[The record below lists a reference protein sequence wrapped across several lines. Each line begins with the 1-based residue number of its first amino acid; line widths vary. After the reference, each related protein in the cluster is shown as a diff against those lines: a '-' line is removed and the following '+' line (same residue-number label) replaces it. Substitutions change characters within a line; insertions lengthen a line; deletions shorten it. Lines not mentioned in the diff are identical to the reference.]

1 MKSIVLALIGVCSAV
16 SLYATHAIGGEI
28 TFRQTGPLTVEAEG
42 HLYQKAVNMPAD
54 RDTITLCWGDGF
66 YERIPRSNGPDLN
79 GDGVP
84 DGEIIP
90 GTDAKLSIY
99 RSEYTYEEA
108 GPYTLSITDPNWNG
122 GILNVNFPNS
132 DQVRFHV
139 QSMVNV
145 TNDDTPNHSPV
156 SYEPLAVDNAMENRL
171 FQYTPNAFDLDGDSI
186 AYRLVTPLQD
196 VDLEVPNPGYPFSEL
211 SIDTV
216 TGVVNFRTD
225 RAGEYVIAIEIRTY
239 RNGELQDMVLRDMMI
254 VCYATELMPPILS
267 LSQLSP
273 EQEVLVGDT
282 VLIDAA
288 ALSKPFGDEVRLTC
302 TGGLF
307 EYFGNPATFDSLPAA
322 PIVDATFEWIVEPED
337 LREAPY
343 QVVFKAHEESNHSG
357 LSTIIPIRFRVVE
370 ELTSTEAFNVGESLR
385 LFPNPATES
394 LQISGLEH
402 TGPVNYEI
410 RAASGRLLQSG
421 ILQQSDAPVEVSTLP
436 DGWYVLTVLL
446 PDGQQR
452 PLPFIKQ

>member
-1 MKSIVLALIGVCSAV
+1 MKSIVLALIGVCSAL
-16 SLYATHAIGGEI
+16 SLYATHVIGGEI

-42 HLYQKAVNMPAD
+42 HLYHKAINMPAD
-54 RDTITLCWGDGF
+54 RDTITLFWGDGF
-66 YERIPRSNGPDLN
+66 CERISRSNGPDLN

-99 RSEYTYEEA
+99 RSEHTYEEL
-108 GPYTLSITDPNWNG
+108 GPYTLSITDPNRNG

-145 TNDDTPNHSPV
+145 TNDDNPNHSPV

-254 VCYATELMPPILS
+254 VCYATELLPPILS

-273 EQEVLVGDT
+273 E
-282 VLIDAA
+282 
-288 ALSKPFGDEVRLTC
+288 
-302 TGGLF
+302 
-307 EYFGNPATFDSLPAA
+307 
-322 PIVDATFEWIVEPED
+322 
-337 LREAPY
+337 
-343 QVVFKAHEESNHSG
+343 
-357 LSTIIPIRFRVVE
+357 
-370 ELTSTEAFNVGESLR
+370 
-385 LFPNPATES
+385 
-394 LQISGLEH
+394 
-402 TGPVNYEI
+402 
-410 RAASGRLLQSG
+410 
-421 ILQQSDAPVEVSTLP
+421 
-436 DGWYVLTVLL
+436 
-446 PDGQQR
+446 
-452 PLPFIKQ
+452 